1 MGLGFVLYGGTAI
14 ALRIGHRA
22 SVDFDF
28 FTDAP
33 LDREAI
39 RAALPFVRRARV
51 LQDERNA
58 WTMLVAPPGDPA
70 GREVKVSFFGG
81 IDFGRV
87 GTPERTSDGVLVVAS
102 LADLL
107 ATKVKVVLQRAEAKD
122 YRDIAAI
129 LQAGGDLAAGLA
141 AAAALYGPSFQPA
154 ESLRALVFFR
164 DGDLGSL
171 SEAEQRALVKAA
183 SAVRELPEARI
194 LSRTLSEARRR
205 DRGPGLSR

>member
-1 MGLGFVLYGGTAI
+1 MVLYGGTAL

-33 LDREAI
+33 LDRGAI
-39 RAALPFVRRARV
+39 QAALPFVRRARV

-58 WTMLVAPPGDPA
+58 WTMLVAPPGAPG

-102 LADLL
+102 LADIL
-107 ATKVKVVLQRAEAKD
+107 ATKVKVILQRAEAKD

-129 LQAGGDLAAGLA
+129 LRAGGDLAAGLA
-141 AAAALYGPSFQPA
+141 AAAAMYGPSFQPA
-154 ESLRALVFFR
+154 ESLRALVFFG

-171 SEAEQRALVKAA
+171 TEPEQRVLVKAA

-194 LSRTLSEARRR
+194 LSRTLSEAVRR

>member
-1 MGLGFVLYGGTAI
+1 MLYGGTAI
-14 ALRIGHRA
+14 ALRIGHRT

-28 FTDAP
+28 FTDAS
-33 LDREAI
+33 LDRESI
-39 RAALPFVRRARV
+39 RAALPFVRTARV
-51 LQDERNA
+51 LQDERDA
-58 WTMLVAPPGDPA
+58 WTMLVAPRGGPA

-87 GTPERTSDGVLVVAS
+87 GTPDRTADGVLVVAS

-107 ATKVKVVLQRAEAKD
+107 ATKVKVILQRAEAKD

-129 LQAGGDLAAGLA
+129 LKAGGDLAAGLA
-141 AAAALYGPSFQPA
+141 AAAALYGSSFQPA

-171 SEAEQRALVKAA
+171 NEAEQRTLVNAA
-183 SAVRELPEARI
+183 ANVRELPEARVV
-194 LSRTLSEARRR
+194 SRTLSESLRR
-205 DRGPGLSR
+205 DRGPGFSR